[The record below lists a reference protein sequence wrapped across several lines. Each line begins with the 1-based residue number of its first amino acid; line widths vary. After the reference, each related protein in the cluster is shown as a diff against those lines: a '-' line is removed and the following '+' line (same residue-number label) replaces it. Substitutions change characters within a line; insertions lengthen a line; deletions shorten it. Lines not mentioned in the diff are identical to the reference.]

1 MTLLNSTGEC
11 HRDGEERQKRTTHGV
26 IALYLAACTLDIC
39 LPQLL
44 DVSDLASRDRV
55 LAQMMHLVSAG
66 PEGKSL
72 GYVSY
77 FISVINATMRK
88 SPFRWCRRV
97 PDSESVPQIKVDA
110 VQEL

>member
-1 MTLLNSTGEC
+1 M
-11 HRDGEERQKRTTHGV
+11 
-26 IALYLAACTLDIC
+26 
-39 LPQLL
+39 
-44 DVSDLASRDRV
+44 

-97 PDSESVPQIKVDA
+97 PDSESVSQIKVDA